1 MEFTYKPIGIIHSP
15 HKKAEGTPIQTGGA
29 EGVEARLELLP
40 EYREGLTDLEGFSH
54 IILLYHCHK
63 AGETKLMRKPF
74 MDEKEHGIFAIR
86 APSRPNPIGLSV
98 VRLVS
103 IRDHIL
109 TIKDVDI
116 LDGTPVLDIKPYVP
130 EFDVKEVTRVG
141 WLEDNV
147 HKMEHKKDDGRFVHK
162 KGNEDDKIR

>member
-1 MEFTYKPIGIIHSP
+1 
-15 HKKAEGTPIQTGGA
+15 
-29 EGVEARLELLP
+29 
-40 EYREGLTDLEGFSH
+40 
-54 IILLYHCHK
+54 
-63 AGETKLMRKPF
+63 

-116 LDGTPVLDIKPYVP
+116 LDGTPV
-130 EFDVKEVTRVG
+130 
-141 WLEDNV
+141 
-147 HKMEHKKDDGRFVHK
+147 
-162 KGNEDDKIR
+162 